1 MYTLPRR
8 VRLRR
13 QLSGGVLGAAII
25 LSAATFAH
33 AYLRNASA
41 MSRLTELTD
50 TKQTLALAV
59 RKKAFAI
66 IWSSI

>member
-1 MYTLPRR
+1 
-8 VRLRR
+8 
-13 QLSGGVLGAAII
+13 VLGAAII

-50 TKQTLALAV
+50 TKQTQALAV